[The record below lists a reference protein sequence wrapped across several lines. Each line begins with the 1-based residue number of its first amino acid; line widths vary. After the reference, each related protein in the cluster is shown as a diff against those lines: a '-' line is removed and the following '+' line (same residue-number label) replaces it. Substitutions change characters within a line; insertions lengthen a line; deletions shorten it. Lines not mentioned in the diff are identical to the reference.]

1 MSGHDHFSTAIR
13 CVLLGV
19 LLSASL
25 VRAEPADFPKEA
37 RERFDQGR
45 DLQKKGQFR
54 EAVAAYDEA
63 IQLGMK
69 DYPRVHLYRA
79 EAVRELKDY
88 DESIAQYTK
97 FIDRFGVEGSCRY

>member
-1 MSGHDHFSTAIR
+1 MPGHGRFSTAIWW
-13 CVLLGV
+13 VLLG
-19 LLSASL
+19 LPLNASL
-25 VRAEPADFPKEA
+25 LRAEPADFPKEA

-45 DLQKKGQFR
+45 ALQKKGQLR
-54 EAVAAYDEA
+54 EAVMAYDEA

-79 EAVRELKDY
+79 DAVRDLKDY
-88 DESIAQYTK
+88 DESIAQYTN